1 MLGQPNFCRFEVRY
15 FLALLG
21 HNKATLIG
29 LGTVIDPNSNID
41 YTVSRLTAIVMM
53 KSHLFSD
60 KYDGYRTKIIK
71 N

>member
-41 YTVSRLTAIVMM
+41 YTVGMFSTASGQNF
-53 KSHLFSD
+53 KTLELLFQWR
-60 KYDGYRTKIIK
+60 KVLPIWT
-71 N
+71 